1 MLKKLLLTAA
11 VAGAMV
17 VPVPPAQATTCAA
30 QDPLVEYV
38 VCDIVWAT
46 VAPIGCKVKLWCY

>member
-17 VPVPPAQATTCAA
+17 APAAPAHATTCAA
-30 QDPLVEYV
+30 SDPLVEYV
-38 VCDIVWAT
+38 VCDTVYAT
-46 VAPIGCKVKLWCY
+46 VAPILCRAKIGCY